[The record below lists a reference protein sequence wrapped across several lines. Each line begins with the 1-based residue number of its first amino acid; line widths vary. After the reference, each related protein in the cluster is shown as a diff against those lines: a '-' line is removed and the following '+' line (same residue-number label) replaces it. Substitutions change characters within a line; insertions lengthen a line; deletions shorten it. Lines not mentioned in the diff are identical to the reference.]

1 MSPTTMIAE
10 ATIEQRVAALERT
23 VAEFQHQ
30 LAGTPASENWL
41 EKVTGS
47 INDEAA
53 FQEALEYGRE
63 LRQADRPS
71 SDSGEEP

>member
-1 MSPTTMIAE
+1 MSPTTMLAE

-23 VAEFQHQ
+23 VAEFQQ
-30 LAGTPASENWL
+30 RLTGIPAIEIWL

-47 INDEAA
+47 ISDEAA

-63 LRQADRPS
+63 LRQTDRPAS
-71 SDSGEEP
+71 ESGEES